1 MHRHLSILLIT
12 AGVIGSHGVFPAP
25 AFCQVPSNQ
34 TLGGR
39 DGSSAPA
46 LSDTGLRNL
55 FADTIDDF
63 RKLPSVESATILSI
77 GAIGA
82 TLGSRF
88 DAQTTTMLSGSSD
101 LRSVFHS
108 GETLGGA
115 RTQAVAAV
123 ATYAIGRV
131 TRHPRAT
138 AIGAD
143 LVSAQIVTQTTTA
156 AIKMAVGRTRP
167 DGTNLSFPSG
177 HSSTSFATATV
188 LQRHLGWKVG
198 IPAYGVAAY
207 VAASRV
213 QVRRHF
219 LSDVAFGAALG
230 VVAGRTVTIGQG
242 DARFALAPAAV
253 PGGGS
258 VNFTWISPK

>member
-1 MHRHLSILLIT
+1 MRRYFSAILLT
-12 AGVIGSHGVFPAP
+12 AGVVGAQGTFPAP
-25 AFCQVPSNQ
+25 AFAQVTSNQ
-34 TLGGR
+34 TFGASG
-39 DGSSAPA
+39 APA
-46 LSDTGLRNL
+46 GVALNDRGLRNL

-63 RKLPSVESATILSI
+63 RRLPSVESATILSV
-77 GAIGA
+77 GAIVA
-82 TLGSRF
+82 TAGSRF
-88 DAQTTTMLSGSSD
+88 DNQATNMLSASPS
-101 LRSVFHS
+101 LSTAFHS

-115 RTQAVAAV
+115 RAQAVAAV
-123 ATYAIGRV
+123 TTYAIGRI

-167 DGTNLSFPSG
+167 DGTDFSFPSG

-207 VAASRV
+207 VATSRI
-213 QVRRHF
+213 QVKRHF

-230 VVAGRTVTIGQG
+230 IVAGRTVTIGQG
-242 DARFALAPAAV
+242 ETRFAVTPTAV
-253 PGGGS
+253 PGGGAVS
-258 VNFTWISPK
+258 FALLSSK

>member
-1 MHRHLSILLIT
+1 MHRYLSAILIT
-12 AGVIGSHGVFPAP
+12 VGLVGAQGALPAP
-25 AFCQVPSNQ
+25 VLAQATSNQ
-34 TLGGR
+34 TLT
-39 DGSSAPA
+39 GSTGAAGVA
-46 LSDTGLRNL
+46 LNDKGLRNL

-63 RKLPSVESATILSI
+63 RRLPSVESATILSI
-77 GAIGA
+77 GTVAA
-82 TLGSRF
+82 TIGSRF
-88 DAQTTTMLSGSSD
+88 DAQTTTTLSSSPS
-101 LRSVFHS
+101 LGTVFHP

-115 RTQAVAAV
+115 RAQAVAAV

-198 IPAYGVAAY
+198 IPAYGVATY
-207 VAASRV
+207 VAASRI
-213 QVRRHF
+213 QVKRHF

-230 VVAGRTVTIGQG
+230 IVAGRTVTIGRG
-242 DARFALAPAAV
+242 EARFAMAPAAV
-253 PGGGS
+253 PGGGV
-258 VNFTWISPK
+258 VNFTLLAQK